1 MEYCLQQRQIGSIG
15 SCLGQRALSFM
26 QQFEDMEKVT
36 LFNGSLKIE
45 RVTKDLDLKTQ
56 SRSIVNFLDL
66 NPTDF
71 R

>member
-1 MEYCLQQRQIGSIG
+1 M
-15 SCLGQRALSFM
+15 
-26 QQFEDMEKVT
+26 T
-36 LFNGSLKIE
+36 LFDGSLKIE
-45 RVTKDLDLKTQ
+45 RVLDNNLNLGIQ